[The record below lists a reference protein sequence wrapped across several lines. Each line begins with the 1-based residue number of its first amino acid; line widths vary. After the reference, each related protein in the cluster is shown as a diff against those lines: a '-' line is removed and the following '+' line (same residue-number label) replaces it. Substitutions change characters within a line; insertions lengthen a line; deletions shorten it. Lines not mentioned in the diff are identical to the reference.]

1 MRRARVTYQGAYHH
15 AMNRGYDG
23 KPIFKGIKEKEDFL
37 NLLKLYS
44 ENLKIRIFSYCM
56 MDNHYHLILENS
68 SGRMSDFLKHLNGNF
83 ASSYRTKYGG
93 KGYVFQGRFEST
105 LIQDDSYLISS
116 IAYGL
121 NNPVRA
127 GLVKNFLKY
136 EWSSA
141 SQYFSNSK
149 NPDIVDTS
157 YVEGLFENKNN
168 LINAVNNSNKR
179 SLPVFGTRVGK
190 IIGSKD
196 FVSAAMG
203 KFDRRNA
210 RESNEGKRIND
221 IYFEPVEKVY
231 MEFEK
236 KHNIKIEEIDT
247 ATHLGKQFRGELLL
261 NLRDMGGLTYNKITK
276 MDLFSDIKFHS
287 LGQLYKRTKL
297 RLEKK

>member
-15 AMNRGYDG
+15 VMNRGYDG
-23 KPIFKGIKEKEDFL
+23 KPIFKGIKEKENFL
-37 NLLKLYS
+37 TLLKSYS
-44 ENLKIRIFSYCM
+44 ENLKIRVFSYCM

-68 SGRMSDFLKHLNGNF
+68 SGRMSDFLKQLNGNY
-83 ASSYRTKYGG
+83 ASSYRGKYGG

-157 YVEGLFENKNN
+157 YVEGLFEDKIN
-168 LINAVNNSNKR
+168 LTNAVNNSNKK

-196 FVSAAMG
+196 FVSTAMG
-203 KFDRRNA
+203 KFDRRNDI
-210 RESNEGKRIND
+210 ESIEGKRIND

-236 KHNIKIEEIDT
+236 KYKIKVEEIDT
-247 ATHLGKQFRGELLL
+247 TTYSGSKLRGELLF
-261 NLRDMGGLTYNKITK
+261 NLRDKSGLKYTEIAKI
-276 MDLFSDIKFHS
+276 DLFSDIKLHS

-297 RLEKK
+297 RLMK